1 MPNRAAEVTVL
12 RRKIILLLG
21 FLAIPALLC
30 AQHEMIT
37 IKGHSRGSKSSGGD
51 RAFLYGELEGHSVVL
66 QCVLAHADC
75 KELPRGQYEIDRLIV
90 GEEGAYKGCPN
101 VDIYRVGADRSKE
114 EPLGEYCL
122 RGE

>member
-1 MPNRAAEVTVL
+1 MPNRAAEVLVL
-12 RRKIILLLG
+12 RRNIILLLG
-21 FLAIPALLC
+21 FLAVPGLLC

-37 IKGHSRGSKSSGGD
+37 IKGHSRGGKNSAGD
-51 RAFLYGELEGHSVVL
+51 RAFLYADLDGHSVVL

-75 KELPRGQYEIDRLIV
+75 KELSRGQYEIDRLID
-90 GEEGAYKGCPN
+90 GEGSYKGCSN
-101 VDIYRVGADRSKE
+101 VDIYRIGAERSKE

>member
-1 MPNRAAEVTVL
+1 M
-12 RRKIILLLG
+12 ILLLG

-30 AQHEMIT
+30 AQHETIT
-37 IKGHSRGSKSSGGD
+37 IKGRSRGGKSSPGD
-51 RAFLYGELEGHSVVL
+51 RALLYGDLDGHSVVL
-66 QCVLAHADC
+66 QCVLAHDDC
-75 KELPRGQYEIDRLIV
+75 KELPRGQYEIDRLID
-90 GEEGAYKGCPN
+90 GEGSYKDCPN

>member
-1 MPNRAAEVTVL
+1 MRVL
-12 RRKIILLLG
+12 RRNVILLLG
-21 FLAIPALLC
+21 FVVMPALLC

-37 IKGHSRGSKSSGGD
+37 IKGHSRGGATGGKSSAGD
-51 RAFLYGELEGHSVVL
+51 RAFLYGDLDGRPVVL
-66 QCVLAHADC
+66 QCVLSHADC
-75 KELPRGQYEIDRLIV
+75 RELPRGQYEIDRLIV

-101 VDIYRVGADRSKE
+101 VDIYRVGAERSKE